1 MRATA
6 FRLPPMPGFPM
17 EPSSTIE
24 ARIAERIH
32 SFDLP
37 ALLDVLKACGYTQDE
52 IEYRSHRS
60 LVSHG
65 HLVQAISFQHT
76 PRRRVVV
83 TVNLGLLSTH
93 SPLPSFFFKAMD
105 QITHD
110 RMEDFLSYFDH
121 HLLHARLSGYSPERD
136 EALVGDTQVAE
147 DRLQLLRP
155 KCPSSLHWLCTR
167 IFPEAEVKVR
177 RTTQRKSYPSAGLR
191 LGSTTLGIGSAV
203 GGFATIPQ
211 SGLEIS
217 LYMEEPVAG
226 DGTPWALE
234 ARRRLDS
241 QLLPRLEDG
250 TLFLTVTLTLR
261 GHFSHAALKNNSH
274 LAYDPLTGGPER
286 DHTVVLFSGNVSQ
299 SAHKGPRDTSAVP
312 LVAT

>member
-1 MRATA
+1 MSATA
-6 FRLPPMPGFPM
+6 FRLPPPHGFPM

-37 ALLDVLKACGYTQDE
+37 ALLDVLKACGYTQGE

-60 LVSHG
+60 LLSHG
-65 HLVQAISFQHT
+65 HLVQAISFQRT

-105 QITHD
+105 QISHD
-110 RMEDFLSYFDH
+110 QLEDFLSYFDH

-136 EALVGDTQVAE
+136 EALVGDTHVAE

-167 IFPEAEVKVR
+167 IFP
-177 RTTQRKSYPSAGLR
+177 
-191 LGSTTLGIGSAV
+191 
-203 GGFATIPQ
+203 
-211 SGLEIS
+211 
-217 LYMEEPVAG
+217 
-226 DGTPWALE
+226 
-234 ARRRLDS
+234 
-241 QLLPRLEDG
+241 G

-261 GHFSHAALKNNSH
+261 GHFSHAALKNSSH
-274 LAYDPLTGGPER
+274 LAYDPLAGGPER

>member
-1 MRATA
+1 MSVTA
-6 FRLPPMPGFPM
+6 IQLPSPPGFIM
-17 EPSSTIE
+17 ESSPSIE

-32 SFDLP
+32 SFELP
-37 ALLDVLKACGYTQDE
+37 ALLDVLEAHGYSRDE

-60 LVSHG
+60 LLSHG
-65 HLVQAISFQHT
+65 HLVQAVAFEHT
-76 PRRRVVV
+76 PRRRVVI
-83 TVNLGLLSTH
+83 TVNIGLLSTQ

-105 QITHD
+105 QLAHD
-110 RMEDFLSYFDH
+110 RLEDFLGYFDH
-121 HLLHARLSGYSPERD
+121 HLLRARLAGYSPERD
-136 EALVGDTQVAE
+136 EALVGDKAVAE

-155 KCPSSLHWLCTR
+155 KCPSSLHWLCAR

-177 RTTQRKSYPSAGLR
+177 RITQRKAIPSAGLR
-191 LGSTTLGIGSAV
+191 LGSTTLGVGSAV

-211 SGLEIS
+211 SGMEVS
-217 LYMEEPVAG
+217 LYLEESLAG

-261 GHFSHAALKNNSH
+261 GHFSHAALKNSSH
-274 LAYDPLTGGPER
+274 LAYDPMAGGPER
-286 DHTVVLFSGNVSQ
+286 DHTVVLFSGNAAQASHA
-299 SAHKGPRDTSAVP
+299 STHGTNSIP